1 MDRKVGQ
8 LKGTQQRLAPA
19 YRAVSAQAVT
29 PVWGSAWARGP
40 RGQSPRF
47 TAGELCVRV
56 FGGAGG
62 EVLTEIEREH
72 DGDSK
77 LGHFGDL

>member
-1 MDRKVGQ
+1 MRG
-8 LKGTQQRLAPA
+8 APA
-19 YRAVSAQAVT
+19 VSHPGLLLV
-29 PVWGSAWARGP
+29 S
-40 RGQSPRF
+40 
-47 TAGELCVRV
+47 CVCACL
-56 FGGAGG
+56 GGAGG